1 MLRQGR
7 GKGRSPIHGE
17 DRARSR
23 SFDKSSVGRSSI
35 FSRRVEPA
43 VVRILIGPGRARGRS
58 CDRVAAEGGRRSRLP
73 RCALDHSY
81 ARPHFFRNI
90 SGGLSSRRGD
100 PPFWSG
106 QVEPAVVYAT
116 GSQQR
121 GGSQV
126 EAPSPWSRPQLCS
139 ASFFPRY
146 IWGIEL
152 QAAHRAGHR
161 RPSVASI

>member
-1 MLRQGR
+1 MGRIEPAAVHSTSQQG
-7 GKGRSPIHGE
+7 
-17 DRARSR
+17 
-23 SFDKSSVGRSSI
+23 GRSSN

-43 VVRILIGPGRARGRS
+43 VARILIGPGRARGRS

-73 RCALDHSY
+73 RCGLDHSY

-90 SGGLSSRRGD
+90 SGGLSSRRGA

-121 GGSQV
+121 GVAGRGSLAV
-126 EAPSPWSRPQLCS
+126 
-139 ASFFPRY
+139 
-146 IWGIEL
+146 
-152 QAAHRAGHR
+152 
-161 RPSVASI
+161 V